1 MQQHNKLINKLK
13 EPIIIFGAGGFV
25 GFNLLQ
31 KLLAYRKDIFG
42 VFSDPK
48 KNWRLREF
56 HTSPLYV
63 VKCDIRERSSVKSLI
78 SRIKPKTVFN
88 LAAYGAYSTQ
98 KDFYLKENGLDKES
112 IRKTILKLI

>member
-1 MQQHNKLINKLK
+1 MDLK
-13 EPIIIFGAGGFV
+13 KNILKIPGPCLIFGAGGFI

-48 KNWRLREF
+48 KNWRLKKLP
-56 HTSPLYV
+56 TSPLYV
-63 VKCDIRERSSVKSLI
+63 VKCDIREWSALKSLI

-98 KDFYLKENGLDKES
+98 KDIDN
-112 IRKTILKLI
+112 I